1 MYKKDFVRTIAEKT
15 GGTLKGTNETVDVI
29 LETIE
34 EILAA
39 GDEVKLSGFGNF
51 SVTER
56 AAREGHNPQTG
67 EVIQIPAKKA
77 VKFKPSSTL
86 KEAIN
91 A

>member
-39 GDEVKLSGFGNF
+39 
-51 SVTER
+51 
-56 AAREGHNPQTG
+56 A
-67 EVIQIPAKKA
+67 
-77 VKFKPSSTL
+77 
-86 KEAIN
+86 
-91 A
+91 